1 MSFIALG
8 DLNFDDSL
16 CNSPNYYR
24 EIYIVKQ
31 LITEKISARHQS
43 ESTIDVILTHHPE
56 LHKKSVAPFTN
67 MV

>member
-1 MSFIALG
+1 MG

-16 CNSPNYYR
+16 CNSPIYYR
-24 EIYIVKQ
+24 EMSYGVKQ
-31 LITEKISARHQS
+31 LITEKISASHQPA
-43 ESTIDVILTHHPE
+43 STIDVILSHHPE